1 MTEDFAQIVVNPIF
15 DPFQISWFQ
24 RTEIGSILVPFFQ
37 LLLTF
42 NASFTERIPKMEL
55 FASIYFTTSRQTSL
69 YHEERKYHWL
79 EEMFHAIMT
88 ERR

>member
-24 RTEIGSILVPFFQ
+24 RAEIGSILVPFFQ
-37 LLLTF
+37 LLSAF
-42 NASFTERIPKMEL
+42 NSSFTERIPKWNFL
-55 FASIYFTTSRQTSL
+55 RPFILQLPVQTSL